1 MSENRAADVTA
12 LAVAALQASARTIRE
27 MPDGTDSKVIVR
39 ETVRAANDTLQSV
52 KDPAVLRVVAGLIAF
67 AATTAESTDTEAA
80 VTRLDHIDRFAQG
93 MMINLLDPGKD

>member
-67 AATTAESTDTEAA
+67 AATTAESTEAS